1 MKYVNTDD
9 ISLQKDASYDTPA
22 KIIGYCGK
30 EYKNNKYLKSNESSK
45 ISVNAMLDYNKWV
58 KHIIERNEIK
68 DVSELQPHLDKSV
81 LHLNVKLKGIQENR
95 KSAVDVLIQKVDQEI
110 AVEKQNLVYLME
122 KKKKNLENHKKN
134 LDEKNIEEKIE
145 NASSLCI

>member
-1 MKYVNTDD
+1 MTYPTTRKERTEFNKTHKGLR
-9 ISLQKDASYDTPA
+9 SRR
-22 KIIGYCGK
+22 K
-30 EYKNNKYLKSNESSK
+30 EYKTSKYFKTNESSK

-95 KSAVDVLIQKVDQEI
+95 KSAVDDLIMKVDQEI

-122 KKKKNLENHKKN
+122 KKKRNLENHKKN

>member
-1 MKYVNTDD
+1 MTYPTTRKERTEFNKTHKGLR
-9 ISLQKDASYDTPA
+9 SRR
-22 KIIGYCGK
+22 K

-134 LDEKNIEEKIE
+134 LDENTIEEKIE
-145 NASSLCI
+145 KVSL

>member
-1 MKYVNTDD
+1 MTYPTTRKERTEFNKTHKGLR
-9 ISLQKDASYDTPA
+9 SRR
-22 KIIGYCGK
+22 K

-68 DVSELQPHLDKSV
+68 DVSELQTHLDKSV
-81 LHLNVKLKGIQENR
+81 LHLNVKLKGIQENK
-95 KSAVDVLIQKVDQEI
+95 KSAVDDLIMKVDQEI

-134 LDEKNIEEKIE
+134 LDENTIEEKIE
-145 NASSLCI
+145 KVSL

>member
-1 MKYVNTDD
+1 MTYPTTVKERQQFNTTHKGLRKRQTQ
-9 ISLQKDASYDTPA
+9 I
-22 KIIGYCGK
+22 
-30 EYKNNKYLKSNESSK
+30 NKYLKSSESSK
-45 ISVNAMLDYNKWV
+45 LRVNAMLDYNKWI

-134 LDEKNIEEKIE
+134 LDENTIEEKIE
-145 NASSLCI
+145 KVSL

>member
-1 MKYVNTDD
+1 MTYPTTVKERQQFNTTHKGLRKRQTQ
-9 ISLQKDASYDTPA
+9 I
-22 KIIGYCGK
+22 
-30 EYKNNKYLKSNESSK
+30 NKYLKSSESSK
-45 ISVNAMLDYNKWV
+45 LRVNAMLDYNKWI
-58 KHIIERNEIK
+58 KHIIERDEIK

-134 LDEKNIEEKIE
+134 LDENTIEEKIE
-145 NASSLCI
+145 KVSL

>member
-1 MKYVNTDD
+1 MTYPTTVKERQQFNTTHKGLRKRQTQ
-9 ISLQKDASYDTPA
+9 I
-22 KIIGYCGK
+22 
-30 EYKNNKYLKSNESSK
+30 NKYLKSSESSK
-45 ISVNAMLDYNKWV
+45 LRVNAMLDYNKWV

-95 KSAVDVLIQKVDQEI
+95 KSAVDVLIQKVNQEI

-134 LDEKNIEEKIE
+134 LDENTIEEKIE
-145 NASSLCI
+145 KVSL